1 MRVIWSTLLVA
12 ISYGVGAQHVA
23 GNDLP
28 PLPSPDELPAQEE
41 LPDPFTFFD
50 GRKVET
56 REQWYA
62 ERRPE
67 LKRLFQHYVYGYQP
81 PRPAVASDVTST
93 VADVFDGKATL
104 KQVTLSFPELPA
116 DAPKIRLAVFLPND
130 RSEPAPIFLA
140 INKCGNHTVA
150 PVEALLVPDGF
161 VHSQCEEPLEEQRG
175 TDTDFWEIEYLI
187 NRGYAFATFH
197 ESDVDPDKDDFTD
210 GIHPYFED
218 VVGPQE
224 TRWGIISAWAW
235 GLSRCIDYLAAD
247 PDVDRE
253 RIAVTGHSRRGKT
266 ALFAAAMD
274 ERIAL
279 VVPHQSGTGGMAL
292 SRNNDQETVE
302 RINRV
307 FPHWFNDTFP
317 KFNDR
322 EAHLPVDQHL
332 LVALVA
338 PRPLFDGAGL
348 QDTWANYESALHN
361 LRAAS
366 SVYKFLGEK
375 GIVGEGVLTDEAEIN
390 PETADKL
397 LQFRLDTKHTLN
409 RDYWRAILD
418 FADMHFGR

>member
-1 MRVIWSTLLVA
+1 MRVLWSLLLVGV
-12 ISYGVGAQHVA
+12 SYGIGAQQFTD
-23 GNDLP
+23 NNQP
-28 PLPSPDELPAQEE
+28 PLPNPDELPGHAE

-56 REQWYA
+56 PEQWYA

-81 PRPAVASDVTST
+81 PRPAVESDVTAT
-93 VADVFDGKATL
+93 VPDVFGGKATL

-116 DAPKIRLAVFLPND
+116 EAPKIRLALFVPND
-130 RSEPAPIFLA
+130 RNQAAPVFLT

-150 PVEALLVPDGF
+150 PVEALLVPDGY
-161 VHSQCEEPLEEQRG
+161 VHEQCPDPIEDQRG
-175 TDTDFWEIEYLI
+175 MDTDFWEVEYLI
-187 NRGYAFATFH
+187 DRGYAFATFH
-197 ESDVDPDKDDFTD
+197 ESDIDPDKDDFTD

-218 VVGPQE
+218 AVGPQE
-224 TRWGIISAWAW
+224 TRWGTISAWAW
-235 GLSRCIDYLAAD
+235 GISRCVDYLAAD
-247 PDVDRE
+247 PDINRE
-253 RIAVTGHSRRGKT
+253 QIAVTGHSRRGKT

-292 SRNNDQETVE
+292 SRENDQERVE

-322 EAHLPVDQHL
+322 EEHLPVDQHL

-338 PRPLFDGAGL
+338 PRPVFDGAGL
-348 QDTWANYESALHN
+348 QDTWANYESALRN

-366 SVYKFLGEK
+366 PVYEFLGET
-375 GIVGEGVLTDEAEIN
+375 GIVGEGMLADDAEVT
-390 PETADKL
+390 PETAGNL

-418 FADMHFGR
+418 FADLHFG